1 MVEDKLENGE
11 VRKIDD
17 DTAEFRVTKIYA
29 DSWERGY
36 DLFDVTTGLRVVPVA
51 VEEKRLDANIA
62 EELRTYRLKTG
73 YYALVEVVK
82 YYSIKDAIA
91 IPGATG
97 PDIIAFT
104 YSLNKVK
111 YNIHPLI
118 IKNGMV
124 FTVDELAIEGEATQ
138 IDEVYKAAEKAINEW
153 KNKLPKI

>member
-1 MVEDKLENGE
+1 MGGNKLEKGE
-11 VRKIDD
+11 THKIDNE
-17 DTAEFRVTKIYA
+17 TVEFRVTKIYA

-36 DLFDVTTGLRVVPVA
+36 DIFDVMTGLRLVPVA
-51 VEEKRLDANIA
+51 IEEKRLDANIA
-62 EELRTYRLKTG
+62 EELRIYRLKTG

-97 PDIIAFT
+97 PAITAIT

-111 YNIHPLI
+111 YDIYPLI

-124 FTVDELAIEGEATQ
+124 FTVDELVIEGETTQ
-138 IDEVYKAAEKAINEW
+138 IDEVYKTVEKAINEW
-153 KNKLPKI
+153 RSKLPKI